1 MQALIWLN
9 FYSTDFFSYKV
20 YIKFELIKPI
30 NRIFFFKSSIYCI
43 VDWHKGYNR
52 AAQLVPSNCFLLW
65 TKAQLYRWL
74 ERGLSNSELG
84 TNSKVVDHM
93 NWSEWAGFT
102 ASTYKSGKSCR
113 WTIGKP
119 KVLKDKKLLENILSC
134 EIVSLNE
141 DFEHQKLHD

>member
-119 KVLKDKKLLENILSC
+119 KVLKDKNCWKT
-134 EIVSLNE
+134 VYRA
-141 DFEHQKLHD
+141 K